1 MGRSK
6 VQFLKETGGFAAF
19 ETPADWAARMERI
32 ASLRTKIKKGKA
44 TEETITALAAE
55 LGILDNLTD
64 YLKD

>member
-6 VQFLKETGGFAAF
+6 AQFLKETGGFQAF
-19 ETPADWAARMERI
+19 EHPADWAARLDRI
-32 ASLRTKIKKGKA
+32 ASLRAKIRKGKA
-44 TEETITALAAE
+44 TEETVAALAAE